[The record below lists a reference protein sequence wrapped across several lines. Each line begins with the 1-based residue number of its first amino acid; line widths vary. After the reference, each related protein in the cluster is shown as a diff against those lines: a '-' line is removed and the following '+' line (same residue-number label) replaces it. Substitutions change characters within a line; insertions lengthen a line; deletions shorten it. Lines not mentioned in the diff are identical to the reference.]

1 MNRQEIE
8 SKYSI
13 RKLQNGEDIHLFD
26 CGDEDLNDFILNEAR
41 LYCKELLA
49 VSYVLEREDVHL
61 VHAYFSMANDRISL
75 ADFESKTEFNR
86 FRKVKF
92 VNEKRLKS
100 YPAVKLCRL
109 AVDKTLKGQSIG
121 TYLLNFIKSFFV
133 VNNKTGCRFL
143 TVDAYKA
150 TVPFYEK
157 NGFVPLN
164 DDDIDAPTRLL
175 YFDLKDIAV
184 GLDQN

>member
-1 MNRQEIE
+1 MEREEIE

-13 RKLQNGEDIHLFD
+13 RKLQNGEDTHLFD
-26 CGDEDLNDFILNEAR
+26 CGDEDLNDFILNEAK
-41 LYCKELLA
+41 LYRKELLA
-49 VSYVLEREDVHL
+49 VSYVLEQVESHL
-61 VHAYFSMANDRISL
+61 VHAYFSMANDRIS
-75 ADFESKTEFNR
+75 
-86 FRKVKF
+86 
-92 VNEKRLKS
+92 
-100 YPAVKLCRL
+100 L

-143 TVDAYKA
+143 TVDAYA
-150 TVPFYEK
+150 PAIPFYEK
-157 NGFVPLN
+157 NGFVLLN

-175 YFDLKDIAV
+175 YFDLKDIAD

>member
-1 MNRQEIE
+1 MEREEIE

-13 RKLQNGEDIHLFD
+13 RKLQNGEDTHLFD
-26 CGDEDLNDFILNEAR
+26 CGDEDLNDFILNEAK
-41 LYCKELLA
+41 LYRKELLA

-61 VHAYFSMANDRISL
+61 VHAYFSMANDRIS
-75 ADFESKTEFNR
+75 
-86 FRKVKF
+86 
-92 VNEKRLKS
+92 
-100 YPAVKLCRL
+100 L

-143 TVDAYKA
+143 TVDAYA
-150 TVPFYEK
+150 PAIPFYEK

-175 YFDLKDIAV
+175 YFDLKDIAD

>member
-41 LYCKELLA
+41 LYRKELLA

-61 VHAYFSMANDRISL
+61 VHAYFSMANDRIS
-75 ADFESKTEFNR
+75 
-86 FRKVKF
+86 
-92 VNEKRLKS
+92 
-100 YPAVKLCRL
+100 L

-150 TVPFYEK
+150 AVPFYEK

-175 YFDLKDIAV
+175 YFDLKDIAD
-184 GLDQN
+184 GLDQD

>member
-1 MNRQEIE
+1 MEREEIE

-13 RKLQNGEDIHLFD
+13 RKLQNGEDTHLFD
-26 CGDEDLNDFILNEAR
+26 CGDEDLNDFILNEAK
-41 LYCKELLA
+41 LYRKELLA

-61 VHAYFSMANDRISL
+61 VHAYFSMANDRIS
-75 ADFESKTEFNR
+75 
-86 FRKVKF
+86 
-92 VNEKRLKS
+92 
-100 YPAVKLCRL
+100 L

-143 TVDAYKA
+143 TVDAYA
-150 TVPFYEK
+150 PAIPFYEK
-157 NGFVPLN
+157 NGFVLLN

-175 YFDLKDIAV
+175 YFDLKDIAD

>member
-75 ADFESKTEFNR
+75 A
-86 FRKVKF
+86 
-92 VNEKRLKS
+92 
-100 YPAVKLCRL
+100 
-109 AVDKTLKGQSIG
+109 VDKTLKGQSIG

-150 TVPFYEK
+150 AVPFYEK
-157 NGFVPLN
+157 NGFVLLN

-175 YFDLKDIAV
+175 YFDLKDIAD

>member
-41 LYCKELLA
+41 LYCTELLA

-61 VHAYFSMANDRISL
+61 VHAYFSMANDRIS
-75 ADFESKTEFNR
+75 
-86 FRKVKF
+86 
-92 VNEKRLKS
+92 
-100 YPAVKLCRL
+100 L

-150 TVPFYEK
+150 AVPFYEK

-175 YFDLKDIAV
+175 YFDLKDIAA

>member
-1 MNRQEIE
+1 MEREEIE

-13 RKLQNGEDIHLFD
+13 RKLQNGEDTHLFD
-26 CGDEDLNDFILNEAR
+26 CGDEDLNDFILNEAK
-41 LYCKELLA
+41 LYRKELLA
-49 VSYVLEREDVHL
+49 VSYVLEQVESHL

-75 ADFESKTEFNR
+75 A
-86 FRKVKF
+86 
-92 VNEKRLKS
+92 
-100 YPAVKLCRL
+100 
-109 AVDKTLKGQSIG
+109 VDKTLKGHSIG

-143 TVDAYKA
+143 TVDAYA
-150 TVPFYEK
+150 PAIPFYEK
-157 NGFVPLN
+157 NGFVLLN

-175 YFDLKDIAV
+175 YFDLKDIAD

>member
-1 MNRQEIE
+1 MEREEIE

-13 RKLQNGEDIHLFD
+13 RKLQNGEDTHLFD
-26 CGDEDLNDFILNEAR
+26 CGDEDLNDFILNEAK
-41 LYCKELLA
+41 LYRKELLA
-49 VSYVLEREDVHL
+49 VSYVLEQVESHL

-75 ADFESKTEFNR
+75 A
-86 FRKVKF
+86 
-92 VNEKRLKS
+92 VN
-100 YPAVKLCRL
+100 
-109 AVDKTLKGQSIG
+109 KTLKGQSIG

-150 TVPFYEK
+150 AVPFYEK

-175 YFDLKDIAV
+175 YFDLKDIAA

>member
-1 MNRQEIE
+1 MEREEIE

-13 RKLQNGEDIHLFD
+13 RKLQNGEDTHLFD
-26 CGDEDLNDFILNEAR
+26 CGDEDLNDFILNEAK
-41 LYCKELLA
+41 LYRKELLA

-75 ADFESKTEFNR
+75 A
-86 FRKVKF
+86 
-92 VNEKRLKS
+92 
-100 YPAVKLCRL
+100 
-109 AVDKTLKGQSIG
+109 VDKTLKGHSIG

-143 TVDAYKA
+143 TVDAYA
-150 TVPFYEK
+150 PAIPFYEK
-157 NGFVPLN
+157 NGFVLLN

-175 YFDLKDIAV
+175 YFDLKDIAD

>member
-1 MNRQEIE
+1 MEREEIE

-13 RKLQNGEDIHLFD
+13 RKLQNGEDTHLFD
-26 CGDEDLNDFILNEAR
+26 CGDEDLNDFILNEAK
-41 LYCKELLA
+41 LYRKELLA

-61 VHAYFSMANDRISL
+61 VHAYFSMANDRIS
-75 ADFESKTEFNR
+75 
-86 FRKVKF
+86 
-92 VNEKRLKS
+92 
-100 YPAVKLCRL
+100 L

-150 TVPFYEK
+150 AVPFYEK

>member
-26 CGDEDLNDFILNEAR
+26 CGDEDLNDFILNEAK
-41 LYCKELLA
+41 LYRKELLA
-49 VSYVLEREDVHL
+49 VSYVLEQVESHL

-75 ADFESKTEFNR
+75 A
-86 FRKVKF
+86 
-92 VNEKRLKS
+92 
-100 YPAVKLCRL
+100 
-109 AVDKTLKGQSIG
+109 VDKTLKGHSIG

-150 TVPFYEK
+150 AVPFYEK

-164 DDDIDAPTRLL
+164 DDDIAAPTRLL
-175 YFDLKDIAV
+175 YFDLKDIAA

>member
-13 RKLQNGEDIHLFD
+13 RKLQNGEDINLFD

-75 ADFESKTEFNR
+75 A
-86 FRKVKF
+86 
-92 VNEKRLKS
+92 
-100 YPAVKLCRL
+100 
-109 AVDKTLKGQSIG
+109 VDKTLKGQSIG

-150 TVPFYEK
+150 AVPFYEK

-175 YFDLKDIAV
+175 YFDLKDIAA

>member
-26 CGDEDLNDFILNEAR
+26 CGDEDLNDFILNEAK
-41 LYCKELLA
+41 LYRKELLA
-49 VSYVLEREDVHL
+49 VSYVLEQVESHL

-75 ADFESKTEFNR
+75 A
-86 FRKVKF
+86 
-92 VNEKRLKS
+92 
-100 YPAVKLCRL
+100 
-109 AVDKTLKGQSIG
+109 VDKTLKGHSIG

-150 TVPFYEK
+150 AVPFYEK

-175 YFDLKDIAV
+175 YFDLKDIAA

>member
-13 RKLQNGEDIHLFD
+13 RKLQNSEDIHLFD
-26 CGDEDLNDFILNEAR
+26 CGDEDLNDFILNEAK
-41 LYCKELLA
+41 LYRKELLA
-49 VSYVLEREDVHL
+49 VSYVLEQVESHL

-75 ADFESKTEFNR
+75 A
-86 FRKVKF
+86 
-92 VNEKRLKS
+92 VN
-100 YPAVKLCRL
+100 
-109 AVDKTLKGQSIG
+109 KTLKGQSIG

-143 TVDAYKA
+143 TVDAYA
-150 TVPFYEK
+150 PAIPFYEK

-164 DDDIDAPTRLL
+164 DDDKNAPTRLL
-175 YFDLKDIAV
+175 YFDLRDIADE
-184 GLDQN
+184 LDQN

>member
-75 ADFESKTEFNR
+75 A
-86 FRKVKF
+86 
-92 VNEKRLKS
+92 
-100 YPAVKLCRL
+100 
-109 AVDKTLKGQSIG
+109 VDKTLKGQSIG

-150 TVPFYEK
+150 AVPFYEQ

-175 YFDLKDIAV
+175 YFDLKDIAA

>member
-1 MNRQEIE
+1 M
-8 SKYSI
+8 
-13 RKLQNGEDIHLFD
+13 
-26 CGDEDLNDFILNEAR
+26 
-41 LYCKELLA
+41 
-49 VSYVLEREDVHL
+49 
-61 VHAYFSMANDRISL
+61 

-150 TVPFYEK
+150 AVPFYEK

>member
-61 VHAYFSMANDRISL
+61 VHAYFSMANFR
-75 ADFESKTEFNR
+75 FEGYCCWT
-86 FRKVKF
+86 
-92 VNEKRLKS
+92 
-100 YPAVKLCRL
+100 
-109 AVDKTLKGQSIG
+109 
-121 TYLLNFIKSFFV
+121 
-133 VNNKTGCRFL
+133 
-143 TVDAYKA
+143 
-150 TVPFYEK
+150 
-157 NGFVPLN
+157 
-164 DDDIDAPTRLL
+164 
-175 YFDLKDIAV
+175 
-184 GLDQN
+184 

>member
-13 RKLQNGEDIHLFD
+13 RKLQNGEDTHLFD
-26 CGDEDLNDFILNEAR
+26 CGDEDLNDFILNEAK
-41 LYCKELLA
+41 LYRKELLA
-49 VSYVLEREDVHL
+49 VSYVLEQVESHL

-75 ADFESKTEFNR
+75 A
-86 FRKVKF
+86 
-92 VNEKRLKS
+92 
-100 YPAVKLCRL
+100 
-109 AVDKTLKGQSIG
+109 VDKTLKGHSIG

-143 TVDAYKA
+143 TVDAYA
-150 TVPFYEK
+150 PAIPFYEK
-157 NGFVPLN
+157 NGFVLLN

-175 YFDLKDIAV
+175 YFDLKDIAD

>member
-1 MNRQEIE
+1 MEREEIE

-13 RKLQNGEDIHLFD
+13 RKLQNGEDTHLFD
-26 CGDEDLNDFILNEAR
+26 CGDEDLNDFILNEAK
-41 LYCKELLA
+41 LYRKELLA

-61 VHAYFSMANDRISL
+61 VHAYFSMANDRIS
-75 ADFESKTEFNR
+75 
-86 FRKVKF
+86 
-92 VNEKRLKS
+92 
-100 YPAVKLCRL
+100 L

-143 TVDAYKA
+143 TVDAYA
-150 TVPFYEK
+150 PAIPFYEK
-157 NGFVPLN
+157 NGFVLLN

>member
-61 VHAYFSMANDRISL
+61 VHAYF
-75 ADFESKTEFNR
+75 
-86 FRKVKF
+86 
-92 VNEKRLKS
+92 
-100 YPAVKLCRL
+100 
-109 AVDKTLKGQSIG
+109 
-121 TYLLNFIKSFFV
+121 
-133 VNNKTGCRFL
+133 
-143 TVDAYKA
+143 
-150 TVPFYEK
+150 
-157 NGFVPLN
+157 
-164 DDDIDAPTRLL
+164 
-175 YFDLKDIAV
+175 
-184 GLDQN
+184 

>member
-49 VSYVLEREDVHL
+49 VSYVLERGDVHL

-75 ADFESKTEFNR
+75 A
-86 FRKVKF
+86 
-92 VNEKRLKS
+92 VN
-100 YPAVKLCRL
+100 
-109 AVDKTLKGQSIG
+109 KTLKGQSIG

-150 TVPFYEK
+150 AVPFYEK

-175 YFDLKDIAV
+175 YFDLKDIAA

>member
-1 MNRQEIE
+1 MEREEIE

-13 RKLQNGEDIHLFD
+13 RKLQNGEDTHLFD
-26 CGDEDLNDFILNEAR
+26 CGDEDLNDFILNEAK
-41 LYCKELLA
+41 LYRKELLA
-49 VSYVLEREDVHL
+49 VSYVLEQVESHL
-61 VHAYFSMANDRISL
+61 VHAYFSMANDRIS
-75 ADFESKTEFNR
+75 
-86 FRKVKF
+86 
-92 VNEKRLKS
+92 
-100 YPAVKLCRL
+100 L

-150 TVPFYEK
+150 AVPFYEK
-157 NGFVPLN
+157 NGFVLLN

-175 YFDLKDIAV
+175 YFDLKDIAA

>member
-1 MNRQEIE
+1 MEREEIE

-13 RKLQNGEDIHLFD
+13 RKLQNGEDTHLFD
-26 CGDEDLNDFILNEAR
+26 CGDEDLNDFILNEAK
-41 LYCKELLA
+41 LYRKELLA
-49 VSYVLEREDVHL
+49 VSYVLEQVESHL

-86 FRKVKF
+86 FRKVRF
-92 VNEKRLKS
+92 VNEKRMKS

-109 AVDKTLKGQSIG
+109 AVDRTLKGHSIG

-143 TVDAYKA
+143 TVDAYA
-150 TVPFYEK
+150 PAIPFYEK
-157 NGFVPLN
+157 NGFVLLN